1 MAQLLLQR
9 DATVTIAHR
18 YTTDLAAVTRPADIV
33 VVATGA
39 PGLVGPE
46 HIKPG
51 ATVIDVGIHRT
62 DSGLTGDV
70 RASEV
75 DGVAGRLTPVPGGV
89 GPMTIAL
96 LMVNTLRAA
105 AWAKHSA

>member
-33 VVATGA
+33 VVATGV
-39 PGLVGPE
+39 P
-46 HIKPG
+46 
-51 ATVIDVGIHRT
+51 
-62 DSGLTGDV
+62 GLTGDV

-75 DGVAGRLTPVPGGV
+75 DGVAGRLTPVPDGV